1 MKRTLICIVCLVL
14 TVCFLSGCAP
24 AAPADIAATT
34 MPVYTFTQALCA
46 GTPLTVARLITQD
59 IACLHD
65 YTLNVDQVKTAEAAR
80 FIVISGAG
88 LEDSFLQGLLVEDKL
103 IDASAGIPLLCPGEE
118 DHEDH
123 EAHDHHGHTHDTDPH
138 IWLDPENAMVMA
150 ENICQGLSLRY
161 PQYRETFEE
170 NLRLLLEELDALLL
184 YGRENLSSLA
194 CREMITFHDGFA
206 YFAGAF
212 DLTILEAVEEESG
225 SEASARELIHLISLT
240 SSHGLPAVFTEVNSS
255 ASAADVIARETG
267 AAVFQL
273 DMAMSGS
280 SYFDAMYHNIST
292 VKEALG

>member
-1 MKRTLICIVCLVL
+1 MKRTLSCIVCLVL
-14 TVCFLSGCAP
+14 VAAALSGCAP
-24 AAPADIAATT
+24 TAPADIAATT

-88 LEDSFLQGLLVEDKL
+88 LEDSFLQGLLIEDKL
-103 IDASAGIPLLCPGEE
+103 IDASEGISLLCPGEE

-150 ENICQGLSLRY
+150 ENICRGLSLRY

-206 YFAGAF
+206 YFAVAF

>member
-24 AAPADIAATT
+24 TAPADIAATT

-80 FIVISGAG
+80 FIVISGVG
-88 LEDSFLQGLLVEDKL
+88 LEDSFLQGLLMEDKL
-103 IDASAGIPLLCPGEE
+103 IDASAGISLLCPGEE

-123 EAHDHHGHTHDTDPH
+123 EANDHHGHTHDTDPH

-150 ENICQGLSLRY
+150 ENICRGLSLRY

-194 CREMITFHDGFA
+194 CREMITFHDGFS
-206 YFAGAF
+206 YFAEN
-212 DLTILEAVEEESG
+212 LV
-225 SEASARELIHLISLT
+225 
-240 SSHGLPAVFTEVNSS
+240 
-255 ASAADVIARETG
+255 
-267 AAVFQL
+267 
-273 DMAMSGS
+273 
-280 SYFDAMYHNIST
+280 
-292 VKEALG
+292 

>member
-1 MKRTLICIVCLVL
+1 MKRTLSCIVCLVL
-14 TVCFLSGCAP
+14 TAAALCGCAP

-34 MPVYTFTQALCA
+34 MPVYTFTQALCS
-46 GTPLTVARLITQD
+46 GTPLTVSRLITQD
-59 IACLHD
+59 VACLHD
-65 YTLNVDQVKTAEAAR
+65 YTLNVDQVKTAESAQT
-80 FIVISGAG
+80 IVISGAG
-88 LEDSFLQGLLVEDKL
+88 LEESFLSGLLMEDKL
-103 IDASAGIPLLCPGEE
+103 IDASEGISLLCPEEE

-123 EAHDHHGHTHDTDPH
+123 EGHDHHGHTHDSDPH

-150 ENICQGLSLRY
+150 ENICRGLSLRY
-161 PQYRETFEE
+161 PQYQDVFEE
-170 NLRLLLEELDALLL
+170 NLRQLLGELDALLI
-184 YGRENLSSLA
+184 YGRETLSSLT

-240 SSHGLPAVFTEVNSS
+240 RSHELPAVFTEINSS